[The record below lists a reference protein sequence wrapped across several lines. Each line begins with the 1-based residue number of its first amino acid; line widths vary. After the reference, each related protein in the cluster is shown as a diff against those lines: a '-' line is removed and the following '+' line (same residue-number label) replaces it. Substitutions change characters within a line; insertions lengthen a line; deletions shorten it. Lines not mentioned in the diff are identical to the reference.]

1 MTHIPVLQKEVIEY
15 LNPKPNENFID
26 GTIGEGGH
34 AFAVLERN
42 KPKGKV
48 LGIEID
54 EELFK
59 KLKLKIKNQFKKRLI
74 LVNDSF
80 INLKEIVKK
89 YNFKPVQGILLDLGV
104 SSWHLEESGRGFSFR
119 RDERLDMRYSFKNQL
134 TAKEIINRWPE
145 KIINKILKEY
155 GEEQFSKRIAK
166 EIIKERE
173 RKPIE
178 STFQLI
184 KIIKKATPYWYHHR
198 KIHPATK
205 TFQAL
210 RILINNEL
218 NNLETILPQALEIL
232 EKGGRIAI
240 VSFHSLEDR
249 LVKIFF
255 RENQKK
261 GILYSLTKK
270 PIKPSEEEIK
280 FNPRARSAKLRAA
293 IIL

>member
-1 MTHIPVLQKEVIEY
+1 MIHIPVLQKEVIEY

-34 AFAVLERN
+34 TFAMLERN

-59 KLKLKIKNQFKKRLI
+59 KIKIKNQFKERVI
-74 LVNDSF
+74 LVNDSYV
-80 INLKEIVKK
+80 NLKEIVKK
-89 YNFKPVQGILLDLGV
+89 YNFKPVQGILLDLGA
-104 SSWHLEESGRGFSFR
+104 SSWHLEKSGRGFSFR
-119 RDERLDMRYSFKNQL
+119 KDEPLDMRYSFKNQL
-134 TAKEIINRWPE
+134 TAKEVINRWPE
-145 KIINKILKEY
+145 KIINEVLKEY

-173 RKPIE
+173 KKSIE

-184 KIIKKATPYWYHHR
+184 EIIKKATPYWYHHR

-210 RILINNEL
+210 RILVNNEL
-218 NNLETILPQALEIL
+218 SNLENVLPQTLEVL

-240 VSFHSLEDR
+240 ISFHSLEDR
-249 LVKIFF
+249 LVKNFF
-255 RENQKK
+255 RESQKK
-261 GILYSLTKK
+261 GILYSLFKK
-270 PIKPSEEEIK
+270 PIRPSEEEIE
-280 FNPRARSAKLRAA
+280 FNPRSRSAKLRVA
-293 IIL
+293 IVKN